1 MHLRVHHWLLFFG
14 MLFWNAHAVPS
25 IGQELLT
32 PIEEDDLR
40 YQFMAHN
47 FIVDGIEQEVYLKL
61 DTFTGK
67 TWRFHVSNPRWA
79 SIPDASDSRALGA
92 SNARRYELYPHN
104 YIDQNGDPQ
113 ELYIRADLVTGYTW
127 IYRGANGT
135 WRDVTQEE

>member
-1 MHLRVHHWLLFFG
+1 MCKQFG
-14 MLFWNAHAVPS
+14 KLTALWIVLVAAWAMPAFA
-25 IGQELLT
+25 QEVLS

-40 YQFMAHN
+40 YQFVAHN

-61 DTFTGK
+61 DTFTGR
-67 TWRFHVSNPRWA
+67 TWRFHVANPRWTAIPEA
-79 SIPDASDSRALGA
+79 SEGRTRGA

-113 ELYIRADLVTGYTW
+113 ELFIRADLVTGFTW

-135 WRDVTQEE
+135 WRDVTQDE